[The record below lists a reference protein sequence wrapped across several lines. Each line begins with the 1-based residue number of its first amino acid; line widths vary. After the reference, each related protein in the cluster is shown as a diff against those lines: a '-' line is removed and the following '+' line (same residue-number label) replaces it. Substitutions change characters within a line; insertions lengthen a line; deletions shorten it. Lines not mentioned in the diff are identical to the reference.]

1 MSCSKIL
8 HSLPGRE
15 QLLTLT
21 AASAG
26 SGKPVRCWCPL
37 LPLAKPAHVAYGETN
52 GHVHPAT
59 RHMRPRYALASAV
72 LDKSWILILFIR
84 AGSARLT
91 AGLSPCT
98 ACTGQ
103 AHFLPPALH
112 LEAVRLRPGE
122 EWCFS
127 LSAEDAEA
135 KGRGG
140 YRPVRGGGERWVQDS
155 TKEGFILMN
164 CINASLDSVHLLI
177 HPPPPTPTMNA
188 AHTHHTYI
196 TRAHVTHVCTDP
208 SHADIPQA
216 RGTCTLTHHMCTHH
230 VTYTLITP
238 TAHIR
243 CTSHTPHVNSHAHAS
258 HAHTPG
264 LVH

>member
-1 MSCSKIL
+1 MSCGKIL

-26 SGKPVRCWCPL
+26 SRKPVRCWCPL
-37 LPLAKPAHVAYGETN
+37 LPLAKPCGFRGNKWPCTPCHEAHVAWVCSGQRSAGQELN
-52 GHVHPAT
+52 LNSLHQGRLCPFDS
-59 RHMRPRYALASAV
+59 RPQSLH
-72 LDKSWILILFIR
+72 
-84 AGSARLT
+84 
-91 AGLSPCT
+91 CT
-98 ACTGQ
+98 
-103 AHFLPPALH
+103 H
-112 LEAVRLRPGE
+112 RPGPLPTA
-122 EWCFS
+122 S
-127 LSAEDAEA
+127 LA
-135 KGRGG
+135 
-140 YRPVRGGGERWVQDS
+140 PGGGKVEASGGMVPFAECRGRRGKRQGRVLACEGRRREVGAGHS
-155 TKEGFILMN
+155 TKERFILMN
-164 CINASLDSVHLLI
+164 CINASLDSIHLLT

-188 AHTHHTYI
+188 AHTRHTYI
-196 TRAHVTHVCTDP
+196 TRAHVTHVCTDS

-216 RGTCTLTHHMCTHH
+216 HGTRTLTHHMCTHH

-258 HAHTPG
+258 RAHTPG